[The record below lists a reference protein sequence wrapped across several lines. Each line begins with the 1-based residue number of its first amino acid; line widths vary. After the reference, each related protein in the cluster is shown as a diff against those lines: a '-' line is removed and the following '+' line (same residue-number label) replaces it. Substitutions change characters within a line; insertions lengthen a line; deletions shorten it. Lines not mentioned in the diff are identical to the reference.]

1 MVHTVMATRLTAMPI
16 AFWKSGVYREPVRD
30 FLQSLSKDERKSMG
44 DDIRRLQFG
53 WPVGMPLVRK
63 LDDRLWEL
71 RSSLPSKR
79 EVRIIFTAVGDTLVF
94 LHGFIKKSQ
103 KTPLKELALAQQ
115 RLKGL

>member
-1 MVHTVMATRLTAMPI
+1 MTARLSAMPI
-16 AFWKSGVYREPVRD
+16 AFWKSGVYREPVRE

-79 EVRIIFTAVGDTLVF
+79 EVRIIFTAVGVTLV
-94 LHGFIKKSQ
+94 LIHGFLKKSQ
-103 KTPLKELALAQQ
+103 KTPLKELTLAQQ

>member
-1 MVHTVMATRLTAMPI
+1 MTSRLTAMPI
-16 AFWKSGVYREPVRD
+16 AFWKSGVHREPVRE

-71 RSSLPSKR
+71 RSSLSSKR
-79 EVRIIFTAVGDTLVF
+79 EVRIIFTSSSDTLVL

-103 KTPLKELALAQQ
+103 KTPLNALTLARQ

>member
-1 MVHTVMATRLTAMPI
+1 
-16 AFWKSGVYREPVRD
+16 
-30 FLQSLSKDERKSMG
+30 MG

-71 RSSLPSKR
+71 RSSLSSKR
-79 EVRIIFTAVGDTLVF
+79 EVRIIFTSSSDTLVL

-103 KTPLKELALAQQ
+103 KTPLNALTLARQ